1 MTAEVFEH
9 KTEAKLENLSGIID
23 FMIVSLKMLGV
34 DDHSTF
40 DIQLAVDEISVNII
54 KYAYGETGGSILT
67 ACHRDGNAIFITIM
81 DDGRPFDPT
90 RIPSPDLGSD
100 LEQRKVG
107 GLGVYLAKK
116 VMDSVIYSYENGQN
130 VLTMKKFIK

>member
-67 ACHRDGNAIFITIM
+67 ACRRDGNAIFITIM
-81 DDGRPFDPT
+81 DNGHPFDPT

-100 LEQRKVG
+100 LEHRKVG
-107 GLGVYLAKK
+107 GLGVYLATK
-116 VMDSVIYSYENGQN
+116 VMDSVIYRYENGQN

>member
-9 KTEAKLENLSGIID
+9 KAEAKLENLSGIID
-23 FMIVSLKMLGV
+23 FVIVSLKMLGV

-67 ACHRDGNAIFITIM
+67 ACRRDGNAIFITIM

-90 RIPSPDLGSD
+90 HIPSPDLGSD
-100 LEQRKVG
+100 LEHRKVG

-116 VMDSVIYSYENGQN
+116 VMDSVIYRYENGQN

>member
-1 MTAEVFEH
+1 MNEEVFEH
-9 KTEAKLENLSGIID
+9 KAEAKLENLPGIID

-40 DIQLAVDEISVNII
+40 DIQLAVDEISANII
-54 KYAYGETGGSILT
+54 KYAYGDAGGIIRT
-67 ACHRDGNAIFITIM
+67 ACRRDGNAILVTIQ
-81 DDGRPFDPT
+81 DDGYPFDPT
-90 RIPSPDLGSD
+90 RIPPPDLGSD
-100 LEQRKVG
+100 LEHRKVG

-116 VMDSVIYSYENGQN
+116 VMDSVIYRYENGQN